1 MRHLSIY
8 LLIQYYRWLG
18 SIVLTDTDSMNI
30 IMTIWLVSMAL
41 ILIISV
47 GLVIL
52 VLSREKSIFN
62 LLSWYLT
69 TGGLTLWVLIG
80 ILFFI
85 WTEND
90 LDLARISFSVILW
103 PIIDAISPV
112 GWYLR
117 GSEGSSTPL
126 VAVDYWNYLALT
138 LLPQYTSLL
147 LVNINK
153 IYAGFKK
160 RGKKISQDISRN
172 EENIK

>member
-1 MRHLSIY
+1 
-8 LLIQYYRWLG
+8 
-18 SIVLTDTDSMNI
+18 
-30 IMTIWLVSMAL
+30 MASV
-41 ILIISV
+41 LIISV

-52 VLSREKSIFN
+52 VLSRENSIFIF
-62 LLSWYLT
+62 LSWYLT

-80 ILFFI
+80 IPFFI

-103 PIIDAISPV
+103 PIIRVISPV

-138 LLPQYTSLL
+138 LFPQHTSFL
-147 LVNINK
+147 LVNIHK

-160 RGKKISQDISRN
+160 RGKRFPQDISRN